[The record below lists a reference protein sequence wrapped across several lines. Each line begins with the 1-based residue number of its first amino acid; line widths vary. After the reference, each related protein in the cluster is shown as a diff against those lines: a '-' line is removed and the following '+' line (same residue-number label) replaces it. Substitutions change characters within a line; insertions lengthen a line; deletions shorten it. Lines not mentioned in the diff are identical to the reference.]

1 MLIDH
6 HHKGERR
13 MKRMITAALALFA
26 LAPLANAAPPAI
38 DRITSPGPDG
48 KPGMILKGVIVPA
61 GSETFYLSG
70 QLADPVDPA
79 KKETMA
85 DFGDTKTQTV
95 SIMTKIKAL
104 LESKGYAMTD
114 VVKMQAFLAAD
125 PKLGKID
132 FMGFNAGFKE
142 FFGSATNPNTVSRST
157 FQVANLVAPMFLV
170 ELEVTAA
177 KAPKK

>member
-1 MLIDH
+1 
-6 HHKGERR
+6 
-13 MKRMITAALALFA
+13 MKKIAAAILATAALA
-26 LAPLANAAPPAI
+26 AAPAHAAAI

-48 KPGMILKGVIVPA
+48 KPGLILKGVIVPA
-61 GSETFYLSG
+61 GFETFYLSG
-70 QLADPVDPA
+70 QLADPIDPA
-79 KKETMA
+79 KKETMD

-95 SIMTKIKAL
+95 SVLNKIKAML
-104 LESKGYAMTD
+104 ATKGYAMTD

-142 FFGSATNPNTVSRST
+142 FFGSADNPNTVARST

-170 ELEVTAA
+170 ELEVTAVKMPA
-177 KAPKK
+177 KK

>member
-1 MLIDH
+1 
-6 HHKGERR
+6 
-13 MKRMITAALALFA
+13 MKTIVTGLLATAALFGTTTAQSA
-26 LAPLANAAPPAI
+26 TI
-38 DRITSPGPDG
+38 DRIASPGPDG
-48 KPGMILKGVIVPA
+48 KPGLILKGVIVPA

-70 QLADPVDPA
+70 QLADPIDPA

-95 SIMTKIKAL
+95 SVLTKIKAL
-104 LESKGYAMTD
+104 LASKGYTMGD

-142 FFGSATNPNTVSRST
+142 FFGSTDNPNTVARST
-157 FQVANLVAPMFLV
+157 FQVANLVAPTFLV
-170 ELEVTAA
+170 ELEVTAV
-177 KAPKK
+177 KAPK